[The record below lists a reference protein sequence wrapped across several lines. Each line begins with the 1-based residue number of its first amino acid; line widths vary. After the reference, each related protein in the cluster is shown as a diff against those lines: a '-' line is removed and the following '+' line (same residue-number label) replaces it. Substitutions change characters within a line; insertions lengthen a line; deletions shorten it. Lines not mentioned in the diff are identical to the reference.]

1 MVIKRLTLYNFGVYA
16 SYNTFIFDNDKTVT
30 LIGGRNGRGKTTFLE
45 AILLALYGSNSF
57 AISESKYKSYG
68 SYLRSHINKS
78 DGTNR
83 SYVELE
89 FTMNGEDDNN
99 TYIVNRSWN
108 ADGKYIR
115 DAVNVK
121 KNGIEDKFLTQN
133 WTMFI
138 ESLLPSGLSNFFFF
152 DGEKIAELAEDETN
166 LQMKESI
173 KKLLGINVID
183 TLQKDLMR
191 IERRLNSEQTGDYSN
206 EKIEKLRQEKEEKE
220 AKRLK
225 LDKRIETINKE
236 IEIIKRKIGEKQ
248 KEFDVKGGEIANQT
262 KSLYSERGL
271 LNGKLEHIQSEF
283 VDLAA
288 SELPLIMVRHLIENI
303 LKQSGSECEQRIM
316 NITINKIN
324 EIFSEYC
331 TEKNENSESISQF
344 VDFVKNYMS
353 DGEADYIYNLSDAA
367 YMHSEELYNLLLKQR
382 QEQYILN
389 KELRENYEKR
399 VNEIDNYLS
408 VDVDEK
414 NINNIYQEIETLKKH
429 EYEIQAQLDALCRE
443 RTSMNGEALR
453 ATAEFNHYVEISLK
467 NMERE
472 DDLDRLKGYVH
483 MAQLVSERYKI
494 ELQKSKVTRL
504 AETMTDCYKKLI
516 GKKNLIDKIEMNS
529 ETLDYNYID
538 KEGNEIQKNILSAG
552 EKQLIV
558 ISMLWALGMCS
569 GRKLPVIID
578 TPLARLDAFHRT
590 ALIERYFPYASDQTI
605 ILSTDSEIDK
615 TYYSIIEKYVGNEFT
630 LVYDE
635 ELKQSTVENGYFK
648 GVIG

>member
-220 AKRLK
+220 AKLLK

-353 DGEADYIYNLSDAA
+353 DGEADYIYNLSDVA

-414 NINNIYQEIETLKKH
+414 NIKNIYQEIETLKKH

-472 DDLDRLKGYVH
+472 DD
-483 MAQLVSERYKI
+483 
-494 ELQKSKVTRL
+494 
-504 AETMTDCYKKLI
+504 
-516 GKKNLIDKIEMNS
+516 
-529 ETLDYNYID
+529 
-538 KEGNEIQKNILSAG
+538 
-552 EKQLIV
+552 
-558 ISMLWALGMCS
+558 
-569 GRKLPVIID
+569 
-578 TPLARLDAFHRT
+578 
-590 ALIERYFPYASDQTI
+590 
-605 ILSTDSEIDK
+605 
-615 TYYSIIEKYVGNEFT
+615 
-630 LVYDE
+630 
-635 ELKQSTVENGYFK
+635 
-648 GVIG
+648 